1 MLDPRATSVS
11 RIRVL
16 IADDEPLV
24 RNALVDV
31 VNSHPLLEVVA
42 VAANAQEAIDRAGES
57 KPDVAL
63 VDVKRPAGG
72 GVRAASGI
80 LDGSPDTRVVAFSGY
95 DDRAIVLGMLR
106 AGAVSYLLKG
116 SPRAEILDMIV
127 RSARG
132 ESILSG
138 EVAGGVLDELA
149 SRLNERDLERGEEL
163 EARARVRGVID
174 RHLFRPVF
182 QPIVDLDHAVVVGF
196 EALSRFS
203 AEPLQGPDHWFACA
217 GEVGLRVELELAA
230 ARAAVD
236 RIADLG
242 EGLFLSLNL
251 SPAALPLCIAIAD
264 QVEPGTLVVELTE
277 HAAIEDYNVV
287 GEHLDRL
294 RTRGIRVAVDD
305 AGAGFA
311 SMRHTL
317 LLTPDFV
324 KIDGSLIQGIDSD
337 RNRRALAEGLIGF
350 AEELGA
356 TVVAEG
362 IETAAELQT
371 LRELGVALGQGFF
384 LCPPGPLPLG
394 QDALQQLDGRRAFS

>member
-138 EVAGGVLDELA
+138 EVAGGVLEELA

-163 EARARVRGVID
+163 ETRARVRGVID

-203 AEPLQGPDHWFACA
+203 AEPLRGPDHWFACA

-324 KIDGSLIQGIDSD
+324 KIDGSLIQGIDND

-394 QDALQQLDGRRAFS
+394 QDALQQLDRRRAFS